1 MSKVIE
7 LKLIELAQK
16 IADRYKNNIEVKYYE

>member
-16 IADRYKNNIEVKYYE
+16 IVDRYKNNIEVKYYE